1 MSFWMRQAS
10 VQIGG
15 AVYDM
20 DDFYFEFE
28 VPFEDTTTVQT
39 ATVKIHNL
47 AKSTRDAIK
56 KDQPMIINAGYEG
69 DVGAVFVGK
78 ISACSHQH
86 SGTDWIT
93 TVSAMS
99 AMEEWLSSKVSKSYA
114 QGTTSKEIVSDLLN
128 LLGVEVG
135 EFSLKQNKVYDRG
148 KVCSGKVKDCL
159 KAVVVDDCKSR
170 LLIRNDTIII
180 NDPDKGVQNGILLT
194 PESGLI
200 ISGQEKQDTIIAAGA
215 DSQKSSGEKNDEG
228 KTFSRDCLLNY
239 HIGPSEQVVIQSE
252 TLNGTFIVIKGK
264 HTGSPKGKWL
274 TTMELKPA

>member
-1 MSFWMRQAS
+1 MRQAS

-39 ATVKIHNL
+39 ATVKIYNL
-47 AKSTRDAIK
+47 AESTRAAIERN
-56 KDQPMIINAGYEG
+56 QPMIINAGYEG
-69 DVGAVFVGK
+69 DVGAIFVGK

-86 SGTDWIT
+86 SGTNWIT

-99 AMEEWLSSKVSKSYA
+99 AMEEWLGSKVSKSYA
-114 QGTTSKEIVSDLLN
+114 QGSTAQEVVSDLLN
-128 LLGVEVG
+128 LLGVEIG
-135 EFSLKQNKVYDRG
+135 EFSLKENKVYDRG

-159 KAVVVDDCKSR
+159 KSIVVDDCKSR
-170 LLIRNDTIII
+170 LLIRNDTIVI
-180 NDPDKGVQNGILLT
+180 NDPDKGISNGILLT

-200 ISGQEKQDTIIAAGA
+200 ISGQEKQDTIIATGS
-215 DSQKSSGEKNDEG
+215 DSQKSAEEKEEEG

-252 TLNGTFIVIKGK
+252 TLSGTYIVIKGK
-264 HTGSPKGKWL
+264 HTGNPKGKWL
-274 TTMELKPA
+274 TMMELKPA